1 MDISQYCISDDATIF
16 STMEMIQ
23 KNRNRCICV
32 VNENKKFLG
41 VVSQGDILSA
51 LIAGVNLY
59 SQVRKIVNGNGV
71 YLTQR
76 DMEQA
81 YRIIRKKYFTI
92 IPVIDENYFLKDVIT
107 LDNVFSYIESKY
119 NQQGA

>member
-59 SQVRKIVNGNGV
+59 SQVRKIVNGNISHNG
-71 YLTQR
+71 TWNR
-76 DMEQA
+76 
-81 YRIIRKKYFTI
+81 RIVLFGKNILQLFR
-92 IPVIDENYFLKDVIT
+92 
-107 LDNVFSYIESKY
+107 
-119 NQQGA
+119 